1 MNHPLRRKMRPR
13 RLLGL
18 ARLLSHRERQLISMM
33 LLALIVSVEFFE
45 NVMFLFSA
53 SHVMGGIGADPR
65 GFALAMSTYA
75 VGSLLMIVNQQWLAQ
90 RFGYRRYL
98 TVALTLFT
106 IGTLM
111 AASST
116 DLTQLVIARFVQ
128 GFGGGALFTSS
139 RVLIPIMF
147 SPADRPR
154 AQRIFMIGIFGATAM
169 APAIAA
175 ELMDHGV
182 WQDVFYGA
190 VPLSVIAAVGAWRL
204 LPDAE
209 PRERTHQ
216 PLLVPLLWFGLAVA
230 ALQAALTEARFDM
243 FSHPV
248 RPALIAIAGAL
259 LLIGFLHHQWHHHQP
274 LLQLHALRNP
284 VYLTGLSLYFMYYLI
299 SYFNSYLFPIYA
311 EHALGL
317 PLSTVGWL
325 DTSAGLM
332 SFVGILAYIRY
343 AKLIKS
349 KKPLMVAG
357 LLIMACAAWRFS
369 SMPPDVTPWDL
380 IPSLAMKG
388 LFAVLFVIPVA
399 GLTYKNL
406 TDNTFAHGY
415 QSKNLMRQVS
425 GSLAPAL
432 GAILLQNRQFSVHTS
447 LVDSTGNQPG
457 ITMGWLNQVQ
467 TALIAHGMDAGSAAR
482 VAMAQ
487 LTGML
492 DRQAML
498 IASEDLYRLIM
509 VVAIAGACIVMAQRR
524 LA

>member
-1 MNHPLRRKMRPR
+1 MNHRLRRTVRPR

-18 ARLLSHRERQLISMM
+18 ARLLSHRERQLISMI

-45 NVMFLFSA
+45 NVMFVFSA
-53 SHVMGGIGADPR
+53 NHVMGGVGADPR
-65 GFALAMSTYA
+65 SFALVQSTYA
-75 VGSLLMIVNQQWLAQ
+75 VGSLLMIVKQQWFAQ
-90 RFGYRRYL
+90 HIGYRRYL
-98 TVALTLFT
+98 TAALVIFT

-111 AASST
+111 AASSGT
-116 DLTQLVIARFVQ
+116 LSRLVTARFIQ

-139 RVLIPIMF
+139 RVLILIMF

-154 AQRIFMIGIFGATAM
+154 AQRIFMIGIFAASAM

-175 ELMDHGV
+175 ELMEHGV
-182 WQDVFYGA
+182 WQDIFYGA
-190 VPLSVIAAVGAWRL
+190 VPLSTLAALGAWRL

-209 PRERTHQ
+209 PQDRSHK

-243 FSHPV
+243 FSHPAQ
-248 RPALIAIAGAL
+248 PALIALLGAL
-259 LLIGFLHHQWHHHQP
+259 LLIGFLHHQWHQEEP
-274 LLQLHALRNP
+274 LLQLRALRNP

-311 EHALGL
+311 EHALGI
-317 PLSTVGWL
+317 PLATVGWL
-325 DTSAGLM
+325 DTLAGLI

-343 AKLIKS
+343 AKLIKR
-349 KKPLMVAG
+349 KKPLMIAG
-357 LLIMACAAWRFS
+357 LLIMAFAAWRFS
-369 SMPPDVTPWDL
+369 IMPPDATPGAL
-380 IPSLAMKG
+380 LPSLATKG

-406 TDNTFAHGY
+406 NDKTFAHGY
-415 QSKNLMRQVS
+415 QGKNLMRQVS
-425 GSLAPAL
+425 GSLAPSL
-432 GAILLQNRQFSVHTS
+432 GAILLQNRQFSVHSS

-457 ITMGWLNQVQ
+457 VTLRWLGRIQD
-467 TALIAHGMDAGSAAR
+467 ALVARGMDAGNAAHT
-482 VAMAQ
+482 AMAH

-492 DRQAML
+492 DQQAML

-509 VVAIAGACIVMAQRR
+509 AVSVAGACIVLAQRR

>member
-1 MNHPLRRKMRPR
+1 MNHPLRRKVRPR

-65 GFALAMSTYA
+65 SFALVQSTYA
-75 VGSLLMIVNQQWLAQ
+75 VGSLLMIVKQQWLAQ

-98 TVALTLFT
+98 TAALAIFT
-106 IGTLM
+106 VGTLM
-111 AASST
+111 AASSI
-116 DLTQLVIARFVQ
+116 DLSQLVTARFVQ

-139 RVLIPIMF
+139 RVLILIMF

-154 AQRIFMIGIFGATAM
+154 AQRIFMIGIFAASAM

-182 WQDVFYGA
+182 WQDIFYGA
-190 VPLSVIAAVGAWRL
+190 APLSAIAALGAWRL

-209 PRERTHQ
+209 PRDRVHK
-216 PLLVPLLWFGLAVA
+216 PLLVPLLWFGLAAA

-243 FSHPV
+243 FSHPM
-248 RPALIAIAGAL
+248 RPALIALLGAL
-259 LLIGFLHHQWHHHQP
+259 LLIGFLHHQWHHHEP
-274 LLQLHALRNP
+274 LLQLRALRNP
-284 VYLTGLSLYFMYYLI
+284 VYLTGLFLYFMYYLI

-325 DTSAGLM
+325 DTLAGLI

-343 AKLIKS
+343 ARLIRR
-349 KKPLMVAG
+349 KKPLMITG
-357 LLIMACAAWRFS
+357 LLVMAFAAWQFS
-369 SMPPDVTPWDL
+369 SMPPDVTPADL
-380 IPSLAMKG
+380 LPCLATKG

-399 GLTYKNL
+399 GLTYRNL
-406 TDNTFAHGY
+406 NDKTFAHGY

-447 LVDSTGNQPG
+447 LVDSTGNRPG
-457 ITMGWLNQVQ
+457 ITMGWLDQ
-467 TALIAHGMDAGSAAR
+467 TQAALVSHGMDAGSAAR
-482 VAMAQ
+482 TAMAQ
-487 LTGML
+487 LTGIL
-492 DRQAML
+492 DRQAVL

-509 VVAIAGACIVMAQRR
+509 VVAIAGACIVLAQRR